1 VRRKLARAA
10 VVAVAAGSLLAG
22 GLALWLAAHSP
33 PGRAVA
39 GAPVHVV
46 NPGNAH
52 YQQAVPS
59 PTPTPVSHTGVRI
72 RIPQLGVDLPV
83 VEGNGVDAP
92 LFKAAHYPGTTW
104 PGEGGRSVIY
114 AHARVGMFGP
124 LFGAR
129 VGQEVQVASANGAV
143 KRFVIQQYYPRW
155 PVTDLAWLR
164 PGDHEQLVLITCT
177 TYNNN
182 DPRIIAVSEPV

>member
-1 VRRKLARAA
+1 
-10 VVAVAAGSLLAG
+10 
-22 GLALWLAAHSP
+22 
-33 PGRAVA
+33 
-39 GAPVHVV
+39 
-46 NPGNAH
+46 
-52 YQQAVPS
+52 
-59 PTPTPVSHTGVRI
+59 VSHTGVRV
-72 RIPQLGVDLPV
+72 RLPQLGIDLPV

-129 VGQEVQVASANGAV
+129 VGQEVQVASPNGPIR
-143 KRFVIQQYYPRW
+143 RFVIQQYYPRW